1 MIVDMFDLEQDHQTV
16 YIIISY
22 AISLYK
28 RSLVKVQ
35 VVCLLFE
42 GSSLQH
48 RVRC

>member
-1 MIVDMFDLEQDHQTV
+1 MIVDMFDLEQDHQT
-16 YIIISY
+16 IIISY